1 MHAAQYIKS
10 MAKQSKNF
18 LYTAIGA
25 AFGLGGITR
34 FPALCLEYGG
44 AFIIAY
50 AVVLVFAAVPL
61 LAAELA
67 LGSRHKGAFP
77 FKSICPLGG
86 AVGALS
92 AINSAAMCACY
103 GVIIAIF
110 AVRACTFHAGVNYG
124 YPADMPQLSPLIA
137 ALVFIALAFLLTRR
151 AGTRAIVARI
161 AVIFQAALLCLLAAR
176 GLLYSNAPAVLASTL
191 GINASSFVSG
201 ELWLAALGQAL
212 FSLSLA
218 AGVMPAFAAE
228 MPRPLSPVRAACII
242 IGANF
247 CGAVLSAVATLTLA
261 GGGGCLE
268 SLDGGALSNALVLY
282 PAALSAAF
290 SNAHICGIFGC
301 VFYCSLTLTAFVSA
315 LSLARPAYVWVCTA
329 RVSPRTASFAVC
341 AAMLAFCLPFAFGL
355 SFSAVDRLCCN
366 VLAPLAAAG
375 EAACFAF
382 HALTKR
388 ARGGK
393 IDVWKIL
400 DI

>member
-1 MHAAQYIKS
+1 

-50 AVVLVFAAVPL
+50 AVVLVFAAAPL

-176 GLLYSNAPAVLASTL
+176 GLLYSNAPA
-191 GINASSFVSG
+191 
-201 ELWLAALGQAL
+201 
-212 FSLSLA
+212 
-218 AGVMPAFAAE
+218 
-228 MPRPLSPVRAACII
+228 
-242 IGANF
+242 
-247 CGAVLSAVATLTLA
+247 
-261 GGGGCLE
+261 
-268 SLDGGALSNALVLY
+268 
-282 PAALSAAF
+282 ALSAAF

-315 LSLARPAYVWVCTA
+315 LSLARPAYVWACTA

-366 VLAPLAAAG
+366 VFAPLAAAG